1 METNP
6 WAPTTNIKSIPQPL
20 QALQKGN
27 IFMPK
32 KDRSRAE
39 ILENLKHFGNAKV
52 KKLGLYGDECLYIE
66 GSEILDSVNCLQVT
80 GFGNARLKFSDWAG
94 ALELYGS
101 LEAEI
106 NNVDTVD
113 IDTTEGYPVTC
124 TDCRSV
130 RVIGRATATIK
141 ACKAV
146 VLFDSSSAE
155 LMACNWAEAYDS
167 AKSRALEDSCV
178 VLFNRADGDFF
189 DNSVGVLFDSS
200 RATVYKDAK
209 VNAVSDL
216 SSVLYEAGAT
226 VFGDGKAKCFGSDED
241 NGSLFT
247 ATRAFLNSVTRPLDA
262 FETEYLV
269 YKTTG
274 VDGLT
279 GRLYGEPTEWVVGGT
294 VSISKEKR
302 TDLNHGLFFTP
313 TLGHAVSRGR
323 EYSHPFRVFKVR
335 IRLADVKVTNMYMLQ
350 AREEIEVWEGEVL
363 DEIKN
368 PVEELFRMR

>member
-1 METNP
+1 M
-6 WAPTTNIKSIPQPL
+6 S
-20 QALQKGN
+20 
-27 IFMPK
+27 K

-39 ILENLKHFGNAKV
+39 ILENLKHFGNTKT
-52 KKLGLYGDECLYIE
+52 KKLGLYGDECLCID
-66 GSEILDSVNCLQVT
+66 GSEIPDSVNCLQVV
-80 GFGNARLKFSDWAG
+80 GFGNAGLKISGWGG

-113 IDTTEGYPVTC
+113 IETTEGYPVMC
-124 TDCRSV
+124 TKCRSV
-130 RVIGRATATIK
+130 RVVGRTTATIM

-155 LMACNWAEAYDS
+155 LKACEWAEAYDS
-167 AKSRALEDSCV
+167 AKPQALKDTRV
-178 VLFNRADGDFF
+178 VLFNRADGEFF
-189 DNSVGVLFDSS
+189 NNSIGVLFDSS

-226 VFGDGKAKCFGSDED
+226 VFGEGKAKCFGSDED
-241 NGSLFT
+241 KKSLFV
-247 ATRAFLNSVTRPLDA
+247 AARAFLNSVAMPLDA

-274 VDGLT
+274 VDGFT
-279 GRLYGEPTEWVVGGT
+279 GRLYGEPVEWVVGET
-294 VSISKEKR
+294 VSIPEEKR
-302 TDLNHGLFFTP
+302 TALNRGLFFTP
-313 TLGHAVSRGR
+313 TLGHAISRGQ
-323 EYSHPFRVFKVR
+323 EYSRPFRVFRVK
-335 IRLADVKVTNMYMLQ
+335 IKLADVKVTNMYMLQ
-350 AREEIEVWEGEVL
+350 GREEIEVWEGEVL

-368 PVEELFRMR
+368 PVEELFRAR

>member
-1 METNP
+1 M
-6 WAPTTNIKSIPQPL
+6 SR
-20 QALQKGN
+20 
-27 IFMPK
+27 

-39 ILENLKHFGNAKV
+39 ILENLKHFGNARV
-52 KKLGLYGDECLYIE
+52 KKLGLYGDECLCID
-66 GSEILDSVNCLQVT
+66 GTEIPDFVNCLHVT
-80 GFGNARLKFSDWAG
+80 GFGNAGLKISGWAG
-94 ALELYGS
+94 TLELYGS

-113 IDTTEGYPVTC
+113 IDTTEGYPVMC
-124 TDCRSV
+124 TDCRNV
-130 RVIGRATATIK
+130 RVIGRATTTLV

-155 LMACNWAEAYDS
+155 LRACEWAEAYDS
-167 AKSRALEDSCV
+167 AKPRALKDTRV
-178 VLFNRADGDFF
+178 ALFNRADGDFF
-189 DNSVGVLFDSS
+189 DNSIGVLFDSS
-200 RATVYKDAK
+200 QATVYKDAV

-241 NGSLFT
+241 KRSLFT
-247 ATRAFLNSVTRPLDA
+247 ATRAFLNSVALPLDA

-274 VDGLT
+274 TDGIT
-279 GRLYGEPTEWVVGGT
+279 GRLYGEPVEWVVGKT
-294 VSISKEKR
+294 VSIPEEIR

-313 TLGHAVSRGR
+313 TLGHAVARGQ
-323 EYSHPFRVFKVR
+323 EYSHPFRVFRVR
-335 IRLADVKVTNMYMLQ
+335 IKLADVKITNMYRLQ
-350 AREEIEVWEGEVL
+350 SREEIEVWEGEVL

-368 PVEELFRMR
+368 PVNELFRVR

>member
-1 METNP
+1 
-6 WAPTTNIKSIPQPL
+6 
-20 QALQKGN
+20 
-27 IFMPK
+27 MPK
-32 KDRSRAE
+32 KDRSRDE
-39 ILENLKHFGNAKV
+39 TLENLKHFGNAKV
-52 KKLGLYGDECLYIE
+52 KKLGLYGDECLYID
-66 GSEILDSVNCLQVT
+66 GSEIPDSVNCLQVT
-80 GFGNARLKFSDWAG
+80 GFGNAGLKISGWGG

-106 NNVDTVD
+106 DKVNKVD
-113 IDTTEGYPVTC
+113 INTTEGYSVIC

-130 RVIGRATATIK
+130 RVIGRATASLV

-155 LMACNWAEAYDS
+155 LKACGWAEAYDS
-167 AKSRALEDSCV
+167 AKPQALKDTRV

-189 DNSVGVLFDSS
+189 DNSIGVLFDSS
-200 RATVYKDAK
+200 QATVYKDAM

-226 VFGDGKAKCFGSDED
+226 VFGGGKAKCFGCDED
-241 NGSLFT
+241 KGSLFT
-247 ATRAFLNSVTRPLDA
+247 ATRAFLNSVAVPLDA

-274 VDGLT
+274 ADGIT

-294 VSISKEKR
+294 VSIPEEKR
-302 TDLNHGLFFTP
+302 TTQNRGLFFTP
-313 TLGHAVSRGR
+313 TLGHAISRGQ
-323 EYSHPFRVFKVR
+323 EYSHPFRVFRVR
-335 IRLADVKVTNMYMLQ
+335 ISLADVKVTNMDMLQ
-350 AREEIEVWEGEVL
+350 GREEIEVWEGDVL

-368 PVEELFRMR
+368 PVEELFRVR

>member
-1 METNP
+1 
-6 WAPTTNIKSIPQPL
+6 
-20 QALQKGN
+20 
-27 IFMPK
+27 MPK

-39 ILENLKHFGNAKV
+39 ILDNLKHFGNAKV
-52 KKLGLYGDECLYIE
+52 KKLGLYGDECLCID
-66 GSEILDSVNCLQVT
+66 GSEIPDSVSCLQVT
-80 GFGNARLKFSDWAG
+80 GFGNAGLKISGWGG
-94 ALELYGS
+94 ALKLYGS

-113 IDTTEGYPVTC
+113 IDTIEGYPVTC

-130 RVIGRATATIK
+130 RVMGHATATIV

-155 LMACNWAEAYDS
+155 LRACGWAEAYDS
-167 AKSRALEDSCV
+167 SKPRAMKDTRV
-178 VLFNRADGDFF
+178 VLFNRADGEFF
-189 DNSVGVLFDSS
+189 NNSSGVLFDSS
-200 RATVYKDAK
+200 KATAYKDAT

-226 VFGDGKAKCFGSDED
+226 VFGDGKAQCFGSDED
-241 NGSLFT
+241 KGSLFT
-247 ATRAFLNSVTRPLDA
+247 ATRAFLNSVAVPLDA

-274 VDGLT
+274 ADGIT
-279 GRLYGEPTEWVVGGT
+279 GRLYGEPVEWAVGKT
-294 VSISKEKR
+294 VTIPKERR
-302 TDLNHGLFFTP
+302 TVLNRGLFFTP
-313 TLGHAVSRGR
+313 TLGHAISRGQ
-323 EYSHPFRVFKVR
+323 EYSHPFRVFRVR
-335 IRLADVKVTNMYMLQ
+335 IRLADVKVTNMNMLQ
-350 AREEIEVWEGEVL
+350 GREEIEAWEGEVL

>member
-1 METNP
+1 
-6 WAPTTNIKSIPQPL
+6 
-20 QALQKGN
+20 
-27 IFMPK
+27 MPK

-39 ILENLKHFGNAKV
+39 ILENLKHFGNAKI
-52 KKLGLYGDECLYIE
+52 KKLGLYGDECLCID
-66 GSEILDSVNCLQVT
+66 GSEIPDSVNCLQVT
-80 GFGNARLKFSDWAG
+80 GFGNAELKISGWDG

-113 IDTTEGYPVTC
+113 IDTLEGYPVAC

-130 RVIGRATATIK
+130 RVIGRTMATIM

-146 VLFDSSSAE
+146 ILFDSSSAE
-155 LMACNWAEAYDS
+155 LRACGWVEAYDFS
-167 AKSRALEDSCV
+167 KPQALKDSRV

-189 DNSVGVLFDSS
+189 DSSIGVLFDSS
-200 RATVYKDAK
+200 KATVYKGAV

-241 NGSLFT
+241 RGSLFT
-247 ATRAFLNSVTRPLDA
+247 ATRAFLNSVAMPLDA
-262 FETEYLV
+262 FETEYMV

-274 VDGLT
+274 VDGFT
-279 GRLYGEPTEWVVGGT
+279 GHLYGEPTEWVVGKT
-294 VSISKEKR
+294 VSIPEEKR
-302 TDLNHGLFFTP
+302 TVWGHGLFFTP
-313 TLGHAVSRGR
+313 TLGHAVSRGQ
-323 EYSHPFRVFKVR
+323 EYSHPFRVFRVR
-335 IRLADVKVTNMYMLQ
+335 IKLADVKVTNMYMLRG
-350 AREEIEVWEGEVL
+350 REEIEVWEGEVL

-368 PVEELFRMR
+368 PVEELFRVR

>member
-1 METNP
+1 M
-6 WAPTTNIKSIPQPL
+6 S
-20 QALQKGN
+20 
-27 IFMPK
+27 K
-32 KDRSRAE
+32 KARSRAE

-52 KKLGLYGDECLYIE
+52 KKLGLYGDEHLCID

-80 GFGNARLKFSDWAG
+80 GFGNAGLEISGWSG
-94 ALELYGS
+94 TLELYGS

-113 IDTTEGYPVTC
+113 IDTVEGYPVTC

-130 RVIGRATATIK
+130 RVIGRATATIM

-155 LMACNWAEAYDS
+155 LRACKWAEAYDS
-167 AKSRALEDSCV
+167 AKPRALKDTRV

-189 DNSVGVLFDSS
+189 DNSIGVLFDYS
-200 RATVYKDAK
+200 RATVYKDAV

-216 SSVLYEAGAT
+216 SSVLYEAGAAI
-226 VFGDGKAKCFGSDED
+226 FGEGKAKCFGSDED
-241 NGSLFT
+241 KGSLFT
-247 ATRAFLNSVTRPLDA
+247 ATRAFLNSVALPLDA

-274 VDGLT
+274 TDGIT
-279 GRLYGEPTEWVVGGT
+279 GRLYDEPTEWAVGGT
-294 VSISKEKR
+294 VSIPEEKR
-302 TDLNHGLFFTP
+302 TALNRGLFFTP
-313 TLGHAVSRGR
+313 TLGHAISRGQ
-323 EYSHPFRVFKVR
+323 EYSQPFRVFRVR
-335 IRLADVKVTNMYMLQ
+335 IKLADVKVTNMYMLQ
-350 AREEIEVWEGEVL
+350 SREEIEAWKGEVL

-368 PVEELFRMR
+368 PVDELFRVR